1 MLIAAK
7 MLTRA
12 IKTLQLQEQPPH
24 TSTGTIEMTRRL
36 LALQSEISCGKI
48 EEIIGLAKIV

>member
-12 IKTLQLQEQPPH
+12 IKTLQLQEQPPR
-24 TSTGTIEMTRRL
+24 TSTETIYRNDKKVARIAE
-36 LALQSEISCGKI
+36 
-48 EEIIGLAKIV
+48 